1 MSRFLGPEPLA
12 REHAINGFESGE
24 GSLDVWL
31 VRHSRSASAAGSAK
45 TYVITDV
52 EQEGRVVGYYAL
64 SGASLE
70 RRDATERARKGL
82 GRHPVPAVLLARLA
96 VDVGVQGKGLG
107 AMLLQDSM
115 ARARFVS
122 EEIGIRLLLTH
133 VLNDSAR
140 AFYMRFGFEQS
151 PTDPMNL
158 YIIIM
163 DIQPSIDALNQ
174 QSKVLTD

>member
-1 MSRFLGPEPLA
+1 
-12 REHAINGFESGE
+12 
-24 GSLDVWL
+24 
-31 VRHSRSASAAGSAK
+31 
-45 TYVITDV
+45 
-52 EQEGRVVGYYAL
+52 
-64 SGASLE
+64 
-70 RRDATERARKGL
+70 
-82 GRHPVPAVLLARLA
+82 
-96 VDVGVQGKGLG
+96 
-107 AMLLQDSM
+107 MLLQDSM

>member
-1 MSRFLGPEPLA
+1 MPRFLGPEPLA
-12 REHAINGFESGE
+12 REHPINGFESGE

-31 VRHSRSASAAGSAK
+31 VRHSRSAAGVGSAK
-45 TYVITDV
+45 TYVVTDA

-64 SGASLE
+64 SGASLD
-70 RRDATERARKGL
+70 RRDATERAAKGL

-96 VDVGVQGKGLG
+96 VDVSVQGKGIG
-107 AMLLQDSM
+107 TMLLQDAM
-115 ARARFVS
+115 ARAHSVS

-133 VLNDSAR
+133 ALDDSAR

-151 PTDPMNL
+151 PTDLMNL
-158 YIIIM
+158 QIIIK

-174 QSKVLTD
+174 QSTLPTD